1 MISDN
6 ASTYLS
12 AADELR
18 ALFNS
23 QALHDSLSKRG
34 VEWQFIPKRAPWFGG
49 FWERLIGLTKTTLEK
64 ILGRTYINLEGLQT
78 IIVEI
83 EAVLNDRPI
92 TYVTSEADD
101 PEPLTPSHLLY
112 GRRVRR
118 LPRLIVEVEE
128 LHDPNFDDDSE
139 VRERARKQSIIIHS
153 FWMRWRHEYLTSLRE
168 FHKTTGTNE
177 QKVKQGDV
185 VLVHDDG
192 PRANWRLAV
201 IENLVSANDGLIR
214 SADIRTSTGRTNR
227 PIARL
232 YPLEVSTKQE
242 VKPILSSEKPP
253 PASELPHRPRREAAV
268 RGRKRIAR
276 WTQKLSLPPEDVEN
290 YA

>member
-1 MISDN
+1 M
-6 ASTYLS
+6 
-12 AADELR
+12 
-18 ALFNS
+18 
-23 QALHDSLSKRG
+23 
-34 VEWQFIPKRAPWFGG
+34 
-49 FWERLIGLTKTTLEK
+49 
-64 ILGRTYINLEGLQT
+64 
-78 IIVEI
+78 
-83 EAVLNDRPI
+83 
-92 TYVTSEADD
+92 
-101 PEPLTPSHLLY
+101 TPSHLLY

-201 IENLVSANDGLIR
+201 IENLVSGNDGLIR

-227 PIARL
+227 SIACL
-232 YPLEVSTKQE
+232 YPLEISPKQE
-242 VKPILSSEKPP
+242 AKPILSSEKLP
-253 PASELPHRPRREAAV
+253 PASEPAEERGCCKRTRTNCTLDTETFPPPGGCRELCIV
-268 RGRKRIAR
+268 C
-276 WTQKLSLPPEDVEN
+276 
-290 YA
+290 

>member
-34 VEWQFIPKRAPWFGG
+34 VEWQFIPKRAPWFGE
-49 FWERLIGLTKTTLEK
+49 FWESLIGLTKTTLKK
-64 ILGRTYINLEGLQT
+64 ILGRAYINLEGLQT

-118 LPRLIVEVEE
+118 LPRLMVEVEE
-128 LHDPNFDDDSE
+128 LHNPNFDDDSE
-139 VRERARKQSIIIHS
+139 VRERARKQSIIIQS
-153 FWMRWRHEYLTSLRE
+153 FGCGG
-168 FHKTTGTNE
+168 GTI
-177 QKVKQGDV
+177 
-185 VLVHDDG
+185 HDDG

-201 IENLVSANDGLIR
+201 IQNLVSGNDGLIR

-242 VKPILSSEKPP
+242 AKPILSSEKPP
-253 PASELPHRPRREAAV
+253 PASEPPHRPRREAAV
-268 RGRKRIAR
+268 RGRERIAR

>member
-1 MISDN
+1 
-6 ASTYLS
+6 
-12 AADELR
+12 
-18 ALFNS
+18 
-23 QALHDSLSKRG
+23 
-34 VEWQFIPKRAPWFGG
+34 
-49 FWERLIGLTKTTLEK
+49 
-64 ILGRTYINLEGLQT
+64 
-78 IIVEI
+78 
-83 EAVLNDRPI
+83 
-92 TYVTSEADD
+92 
-101 PEPLTPSHLLY
+101 
-112 GRRVRR
+112 
-118 LPRLIVEVEE
+118 
-128 LHDPNFDDDSE
+128 
-139 VRERARKQSIIIHS
+139 
-153 FWMRWRHEYLTSLRE
+153 MRWRHEYLTSLRE

-201 IENLVSANDGLIR
+201 IENLVSGNDGLIR

-242 VKPILSSEKPP
+242 AKPILSSEKPP
-253 PASELPHRPRREAAV
+253 PPSELPHRPRREAAV
-268 RGRKRIAR
+268 RGCERIAR